1 METKVLRKD
10 EEWKGKSKEKK
21 TDLKGMSVER
31 KEFGK
36 EKIWKGM
43 SMERRQYGK
52 ERAWKGKNIEESSMV
67 RKE

>member
-1 METKVLRKD
+1 
-10 EEWKGKSKEKK
+10 
-21 TDLKGMSVER
+21 MSVER